1 MRKVIMTAPKT
12 IEVHNDAPAPK
23 AEDLKGNEIL
33 LNIKRIGICGSEIHS
48 YHGLHPSC
56 IYPGARVL
64 GYRCSSGAG
73 CEGFQAG

>member
-33 LNIKRIGICGSEIHS
+33 LKRNVNNDKMGDLRTERELKS
-48 YHGLHPSC
+48 P
-56 IYPGARVL
+56 IYRNL
-64 GYRCSSGAG
+64 NLS
-73 CEGFQAG
+73 